1 MSVFILETDAVTS
14 AADGLNS
21 ITSSLENLSNSVSS
35 YDTSQSG
42 GDSFDFDGAKSVIAE
57 NIKAASIKVQ
67 NTQTIMNNVVDSHT
81 KLQSAL
87 IAKDSDSKSSNSNN
101 SGSRSSNSNGYS
113 SSYSNGGYSSGGYNS
128 GGYNSGGYSSGVV
141 AAAAASQLKKKTEE
155 NVDITG
161 SFKEV
166 GYVYVEKEKLSDESK
181 KIFENSD
188 FKYDENGY
196 AKIGDKYVVSV
207 DKSLGNVG
215 DIIKFKQKDGT
226 EIEAIIGV
234 TTSNEKYKDKI
245 NFILSP
251 DKKLDAE
258 TQKISEDILKNNKEI
273 EKTGNIIEPE
283 KTEEINNTTANTTA
297 TATPGITTKVTGQNV
312 LNGNVIDTSKPVGTG
327 TKYSN
332 LSNDDL
338 ARLAYVAER
347 EQGSVEGAKLELS
360 LMANLYE
367 KNKDHYSSVLDYV
380 DNSGWFADGSTSG
393 YSYPGDEYV
402 AAARE
407 VLQNGNR
414 YLASNVVEHDYLG
427 DLVYCSTGDVYD
439 KDSYIPGETILENQW
454 GARYVFVGFAP
465 NGGDPFGYLIN

>member
-1 MSVFILETDAVTS
+1 MTD
-14 AADGLNS
+14 
-21 ITSSLENLSNSVSS
+21 
-35 YDTSQSG
+35 
-42 GDSFDFDGAKSVIAE
+42 
-57 NIKAASIKVQ
+57 
-67 NTQTIMNNVVDSHT
+67 
-81 KLQSAL
+81 
-87 IAKDSDSKSSNSNN
+87 
-101 SGSRSSNSNGYS
+101 
-113 SSYSNGGYSSGGYNS
+113 
-128 GGYNSGGYSSGVV
+128 
-141 AAAAASQLKKKTEE
+141 
-155 NVDITG
+155 

-166 GYVYVEKEKLSDESK
+166 GYVYVEKDKLSDESK
-181 KIFENSD
+181 KIFENEE
-188 FKYDENGY
+188 FKYDENGF
-196 AKIGDKYVVSV
+196 AKLGDKYVVSV

-215 DIIKFKQKDGT
+215 DVIKFKQEDGT

-234 TTSNEKYKDKI
+234 TTSNSKYKDKI

-273 EKTGNIIEPE
+273 EKTGNILEPE
-283 KTEEINNTTANTTA
+283 KTEETPTGTTANTLTSTTGSA
-297 TATPGITTKVTGQNV
+297 TVTGENV

-332 LSNDDL
+332 LSDDDL

-367 KNKDHYSSVLDYV
+367 ENKDQYSSVLDYV

-393 YSYPGDEYV
+393 YSYPGDDYV
-402 AAARE
+402 AAAKE

-414 YLASNVVEHDYLG
+414 YLPSNVVEHDYLG
-427 DLVYCSTGDVYD
+427 DIVSCSTGDVYD

-465 NGGDPFGYLIN
+465 NDGDPFGYLIN